1 MCKNLSELSTKPYK
15 SADVIL
21 ECINAA
27 FISDY
32 KCMPQ
37 ILYATNFK
45 STFLIVFIIILY
57 YMTIM
62 NINSKMK
69 IIAKM
74 YVDLSHI

>member
-1 MCKNLSELSTKPYK
+1 MSENLSELSTKPYK

-37 ILYATNFK
+37 ILYAT
-45 STFLIVFIIILY
+45 FLFFFIIILY

>member
-1 MCKNLSELSTKPYK
+1 MSENLSELSTKPYK

-37 ILYATNFK
+37 ILYV
-45 STFLIVFIIILY
+45 TFLIFFFHHSLLY
-57 YMTIM
+57 DNNEY
-62 NINSKMK
+62 
-69 IIAKM
+69 
-74 YVDLSHI
+74 